1 MNGYKWRLVYKPP
14 IENIDYNNLDS
25 LPKIFYISIYECPE
39 KLDLHLKINELKKL
53 YNMKDE
59 YTILEEIDQFDN

>member
-14 IENIDYNNLDS
+14 IKNINYNDLDS

-39 KLDLHLKINELKKL
+39 KLDLYLKIKELKKL

-59 YTILEEIDQFDN
+59 YVSIENIDQFDN

>member
-59 YTILEEIDQFDN
+59 YTILEEID

>member
-14 IENIDYNNLDS
+14 IKNINYNDLDS

-39 KLDLHLKINELKKL
+39 KLDLHLKINELKRL

-59 YTILEEIDQFDN
+59 YVSIENIID